1 MKKTQRKTELGKSLS
16 KSVKKAPK
24 KIEVKKPIYTT
35 REDVKEIIRETLSEY
50 DMKLQ
55 SLFRDKTQDLHKD
68 SRELLANNEKEED
81 KKPSENID
89 RGEDQAEKSKLKKI
103 TWDHAHHIHTTLDG
117 ISTTCGLKIEQLP
130 ENERLS
136 IPKYKSDAQK
146 DEFYCKF
153 CTNSLEDIAKTPYW
167 RYLPSSETKL
177 ETEKVTSKE
186 VCKTRKVAWK
196 SSRSIHLTDDGNKT
210 NCKVSLHTLPESERE
225 TIPAYCNDYSTQKKP
240 DCPVCFK
247 EIKHTENYPWLHFE
261 EREPGLKDFIKE
273 LREEDHGKRNLPE
286 ILQYTRHS
294 LDKWDFSNSLKM
306 GEKIPVETPAEKFLD
321 ENCLFLTLDTNTQT
335 KTFNSP
341 DSIKVNFMAEG
352 RSDQEE
358 RILERRFIFLRDLLS
373 NWVDELL
380 LPNLMYDFS
389 AEVFNFRK
397 HLENSGE
404 VFLPEIMNQYFQEKS
419 FLDFSKYRP
428 FTNSLG
434 DAKGTFQSS
443 FQGELIK
450 DTLSSQI
457 KLMLSLNDNPL
468 YVRLHQVT
476 LYPGRNI
483 RDTVMRIPREIYNEI
498 LFGLK
503 NTLLDLAYPHLMRIL
518 ENIQK
523 NHGKQKD

>member
-1 MKKTQRKTELGKSLS
+1 
-16 KSVKKAPK
+16 
-24 KIEVKKPIYTT
+24 
-35 REDVKEIIRETLSEY
+35 
-50 DMKLQ
+50 
-55 SLFRDKTQDLHKD
+55 
-68 SRELLANNEKEED
+68 
-81 KKPSENID
+81 
-89 RGEDQAEKSKLKKI
+89 
-103 TWDHAHHIHTTLDG
+103 
-117 ISTTCGLKIEQLP
+117 
-130 ENERLS
+130 
-136 IPKYKSDAQK
+136 
-146 DEFYCKF
+146 
-153 CTNSLEDIAKTPYW
+153 
-167 RYLPSSETKL
+167 
-177 ETEKVTSKE
+177 
-186 VCKTRKVAWK
+186 
-196 SSRSIHLTDDGNKT
+196 
-210 NCKVSLHTLPESERE
+210 
-225 TIPAYCNDYSTQKKP
+225 
-240 DCPVCFK
+240 
-247 EIKHTENYPWLHFE
+247 
-261 EREPGLKDFIKE
+261 
-273 LREEDHGKRNLPE
+273 
-286 ILQYTRHS
+286 
-294 LDKWDFSNSLKM
+294 M